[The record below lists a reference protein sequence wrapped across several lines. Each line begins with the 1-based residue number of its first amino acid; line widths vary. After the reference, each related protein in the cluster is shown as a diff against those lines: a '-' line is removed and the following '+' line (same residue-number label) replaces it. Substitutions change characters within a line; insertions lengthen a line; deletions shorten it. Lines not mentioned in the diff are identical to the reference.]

1 MHLPSG
7 DASGFCTFAVNS
19 RIYSVFL
26 VYWQMRRV
34 NLAEMAYFCVELN
47 IFQIPRIVKIGLPIL
62 FLLLLTVAE
71 VADAQIL
78 VGPVAGSNYSWVS
91 FGDKD
96 LKDEYKIKG
105 KYGYH
110 FGAHC
115 AFRVRKR
122 FFLHSSLIYS
132 TKGRTMEGKIAPL
145 EYDMTYRYIELPLV
159 YTAYFKGHLGGKKE
173 FKYSLGIGPNISYWL
188 GGKGTIESTDTHEFA
203 NGDVVVPVKIVFSR
217 APQSAEQHE
226 VVIEKPTRL
235 QLGLNF
241 TAGFLF
247 EPAPDRELVLT
258 VRYEL
263 GHSYLSK
270 ESDGAFDTSLTTF
283 QEPLKVRNQGFRVSL
298 AYLID
303 LKVEGRKRG
312 KSTNDP
318 KKRRY

>member
-1 MHLPSG
+1 MK
-7 DASGFCTFAVNS
+7 
-19 RIYSVFL
+19 
-26 VYWQMRRV
+26 
-34 NLAEMAYFCVELN
+34 YFCVELN

-78 VGPVAGSNYSWVS
+78 VGPVAGANYSWIS
-91 FGDKD
+91 FGEKD
-96 LKDEYKIKG
+96 EKAEYKIKG

-132 TKGRTMEGKIAPL
+132 TKGREMEGKNEFL
-145 EYDMTYRYIELPLV
+145 KYDMTYRYIELPIV
-159 YTAYFKGHLGGKKE
+159 YTAYFKGHMGTKE
-173 FKYSLGIGPNISYWL
+173 FKYSLGVGPNISYWL
-188 GGKGTIESTDTHEFA
+188 GGKGTLESTDTHEFSIGA
-203 NGDVVVPVKIVFSR
+203 VIVPVSVVFKKDPG
-217 APQSAEQHE
+217 AAQQHE
-226 VVIEKPTRL
+226 VVVQDPTRL

-247 EPAPDRELVLT
+247 EPVPDREIVLT
-258 VRYEL
+258 LRYEL

-270 ESDGAFDTSLTTF
+270 ESYGAFDPSLTTF
-283 QEPLKVRNQGFRVSL
+283 EEPLKVRNQGFRVSL

-303 LKVEGRKRG
+303 LKVENRKKG

-318 KKRRY
+318 RKRRY